1 MAKTKQEKL
10 DLIAEKQYYKTH
22 KKKQK
27 LTVGDVIFNI
37 LNYAFFGI
45 FTISCIFPFYYL
57 FINTISDNSL
67 VRIGAINFIPKGI
80 HFQNYL
86 SLLNAGEILD
96 AFLVSASRT
105 VIGTA
110 LMVLVSGLAGYLM
123 TKQEMWHRKVW
134 YRFLVITM
142 YFNAGLVPT
151 YLNFLMLCLT

>member
-10 DLIAEKQYYKTH
+10 DLKAEKQYYKTH

-37 LNYAFFGI
+37 LNSAFFGI

-57 FINTISDNSL
+57 FINTISDNAL

-86 SLLNAGEILD
+86 SLRMQAKYWMPFWFPHPEQSWVRHSW
-96 AFLVSASRT
+96 F
-105 VIGTA
+105 
-110 LMVLVSGLAGYLM
+110 
-123 TKQEMWHRKVW
+123 
-134 YRFLVITM
+134 
-142 YFNAGLVPT
+142 
-151 YLNFLMLCLT
+151 